1 MNNHHTTRT
10 RYLMNNN
17 RANWIVASVIFS
29 VISMISAVSANDV
42 DLAKLDVKS
51 LVTKMTPLKGTT
63 PAQWRVVWT
72 DDASRKATISWTTAE
87 PGEKHVVYYGTKS
100 GGREGKPALSQ
111 ECQSNGI
118 YTITQPNPPKPK
130 EGETPEQALKRNPP
144 KKIAP
149 AYYHHARIKE
159 LKPNT
164 RYYFVLESDGERSRE
179 FYFRT
184 APAEGTDFT
193 LIHGGD
199 SRSGHA
205 NRCRMNLRIAEQAKS
220 DSKVLAFA
228 HGGDY
233 IVSGVRWEQW
243 RLWLSQHELTTLEDG
258 RVLPI
263 IPTKG
268 NHDGGKIYFE
278 VFDLEEKTKRWHTT
292 MLGKDVALVTLDTNS
307 PGGGPQAEW
316 LEAELKR
323 LRPAVRWLIVQYHRP
338 MYPAV
343 KGPAT
348 HAPIFCPLFDK
359 YNVDI
364 ALESD
369 GHCMK
374 RTVPIRDGKKDP
386 TGIVYVGEG
395 GLGVGQRKTNPDRWY
410 LKDGGKAGSAHH
422 VIRLDFNPDDM
433 RVRFILMDGSA
444 WDDHTIKARNH

>member
-1 MNNHHTTRT
+1 MKS
-10 RYLMNNN
+10 N
-17 RANWIVASVIFS
+17 RASLIIASLIL
-29 VISMISAVSANDV
+29 SMISAVGANDV
-42 DLAKLDVKS
+42 DLEKLDVNT
-51 LVTKMTPLKGTT
+51 LVSKMTPLKSTT

-72 DDASRKATISWTTAE
+72 GDASREATISWTTAE
-87 PGEKHVVYYGTKS
+87 PGKKHVVHYGTKS
-100 GGREGKPALSQ
+100 GGQDGKLALSQ
-111 ECQSNGI
+111 ACQSNGL
-118 YTITQPNPPKPK
+118 YTIMQPNPPKKKDGEK
-130 EGETPEQALKRNPP
+130 EDAKKKAQE
-144 KKIAP
+144 KIAP
-149 AYYHHARIKE
+149 AYYHHARIKN
-159 LKPNT
+159 LKPDT

-179 FYFRT
+179 LYFRT
-184 APAEGTDFT
+184 APAEGTDFI

-205 NRCRMNLRIAEQAKS
+205 NRCRMNLRIAEQATS
-220 DSKVLAFA
+220 NPKVLAFA

-233 IVSGVRWEQW
+233 IVSGAKWEQW

-323 LRPAVRWLIVQYHRP
+323 LRPSVRWLLVQYHRP

-343 KGPAT
+343 KGPAK

-386 TGIVYVGEG
+386 TGILYVGEG
-395 GLGVGQRKTNPDRWY
+395 GLGVGQRKTHADRWY
-410 LKDGGKAGSAHH
+410 LKNGGKAGSAHH
-422 VIRLDFNPDDM
+422 VMRFDFNPDDL

-444 WDDHTIKARNH
+444 WDDHTIKARNL

>member
-1 MNNHHTTRT
+1 MNDHHTLENLYVTMKTRVIWMVT
-10 RYLMNNN
+10 SL
-17 RANWIVASVIFS
+17 IVCV
-29 VISMISAVSANDV
+29 VTTDSAVSANDL
-42 DLAKLDVKS
+42 DLAKLDVRT
-51 LVTKMTPLKGTT
+51 LVSRMTPLKGTT
-63 PAQWRVVWT
+63 PAQWRVIWT
-72 DDASRKATISWTTAE
+72 NDASREATISWTTAE
-87 PGEKHVVYYGTKS
+87 PGKKHIVYYGRES
-100 GGREGKPALSQ
+100 GGRGGKPAFSQ

-118 YTITQPNPPKPK
+118 YSITQPKPPKPK
-130 EGETPEQALKRNPP
+130 EGETPEQATKNEPP
-144 KKIAP
+144 KLIPP
-149 AYYHHARIKE
+149 AYYHHARIE
-159 LKPNT
+159 QLEPNT

-179 FYFRT
+179 FYFLT

-205 NRCRMNLRIAEQAKS
+205 DRSRMNLRIAEQAKS

-233 IVSGVRWEQW
+233 IVSGTKWEQW
-243 RLWLSQHELTTLEDG
+243 RMWLSQHELTTLEDG

-268 NHDGGKIYFE
+268 NHDAGKIYFE
-278 VFDLEEKTKRWHTT
+278 VFDLVEETERWHTT

-307 PGGGPQAEW
+307 PGGGPQADW
-316 LEAELKR
+316 LESELKR
-323 LRPAVRWLIVQYHRP
+323 LRPAVRWLLVQYHRP

-343 KGPAT
+343 KGPAP

-359 YNVDI
+359 YNVDL

-374 RTVPIRDGKKDP
+374 RTVPIRNGKKDSS
-386 TGIVYVGEG
+386 GLVYVGEG
-395 GLGVGQRKTNPDRWY
+395 GLGVGQRKTDPDRWY
-410 LKDGGKAGSAHH
+410 LQDGGRAGSEHH
-422 VIRLDFNPDDM
+422 VIRLDLDPDEL

-444 WDDHTIKARNH
+444 WDDHTIKARNL

>member
-1 MNNHHTTRT
+1 MNKNNRPRT
-10 RYLMNNN
+10 RCLMKNN
-17 RANWIVASVIFS
+17 RANWIIASLVLS
-29 VISMISAVSANDV
+29 VMSMASAVAANDV

-51 LVTKMTPLKGTT
+51 LVAKMTPLKGTT
-63 PAQWRVVWT
+63 PAQWRVIWT
-72 DDASRKATISWTTAE
+72 EDASREATISWSTAE
-87 PGEKHVVYYGTKS
+87 LGKKHVVYYGTKS
-100 GGREGKPALSQ
+100 GGKEGKPALSQ

-118 YTITQPNPPKPK
+118 YTITQP
-130 EGETPEQALKRNPP
+130 
-144 KKIAP
+144 KITP
-149 AYYHHARIKE
+149 AYYHHARIKG

-205 NRCRMNLRIAEQAKS
+205 NRCRMNLRIAEQANS
-220 DSKVLAFA
+220 DSKVIAFA

-233 IVSGVRWEQW
+233 IVTGSKWEQW
-243 RLWLSQHELTTLEDG
+243 RLWLSQHELTTQEDG

-307 PGGGPQAEW
+307 PAGGPQEEW

-323 LRPAVRWLIVQYHRP
+323 LRPAVRWLLVQYHRP

-343 KGPAT
+343 KGPAR

-374 RTVPIRDGKKDP
+374 RTVPIRNGKKDP

-395 GLGVGQRKTNPDRWY
+395 GLGVGQRKTHADRWY
-410 LKDGGKAGSAHH
+410 LKDGGKSGSAHH
-422 VIRLDFNPDDM
+422 VMRLDFNPDEL

-444 WDDHTIKARNH
+444 WDDHTIKARDL

>member
-1 MNNHHTTRT
+1 MNNYRVG
-10 RYLMNNN
+10 LLS
-17 RANWIVASVIFS
+17 ASLILS
-29 VISMISAVSANDV
+29 TILAVSASEI
-42 DLAKLDVKS
+42 DLSKLDVKT

-72 DDASRKATISWTTAE
+72 GDASREATISWTTAE
-87 PGEKHVVYYGTKS
+87 PGKKHVVYYGPES
-100 GGREGKPALSQ
+100 GGKDGELALSQ
-111 ECQSNGI
+111 ECQSNGVYSI
-118 YTITQPNPPKPK
+118 KQPEPP
-130 EGETPEQALKRNPP
+130 E
-144 KKIAP
+144 KIAP
-149 AYYHHARIKE
+149 AYYHHARIKN

-164 RYYFVLESDGERSRE
+164 RYYFVMESDGERSRE

-184 APAEGTDFT
+184 APIDGTDFT

-205 NRCRMNLRIAEQAKS
+205 NRCRMNLRIAEQATAN
-220 DSKVLAFA
+220 SKVLAFA

-233 IVSGVRWEQW
+233 IVSGSKWEQW
-243 RLWLSQHELTTLEDG
+243 RLWLSQHELMTLEDG

-268 NHDGGKIYFE
+268 NHDGGNIYFE
-278 VFDLEEKTKRWHTT
+278 VFDLEMETERWHTT

-323 LRPAVRWLIVQYHRP
+323 LRPAVRWLLVQYHRP

-343 KGPAT
+343 KGPAK

-359 YNVDI
+359 YNIDI

-395 GLGVGQRKTNPDRWY
+395 GLGVGQRKPKGDRWY
-410 LKDGGKAGSAHH
+410 IKDGGKTGSAHH
-422 VIRLDFNPDDM
+422 VVRLDFTPDNL
-433 RVRFILMDGSA
+433 RVRFVLMDASA
-444 WDDHTIKARNH
+444 WDDHTIKARIF